1 MTTVKLTSFLTNCG
15 DVMCAKKTKPIDER
29 DDDQDAAEAILG
41 HISRYRLST
50 FAVMSQLP
58 EFAEESPRH
67 LRRLLR
73 DCRMAGLLSSAALH
87 SGSRYWFLTEAGAA
101 RCGLDKSRS
110 GPLSEKAK
118 LRAYALLLF
127 CCLAD
132 KPRHRLTTNELSQ
145 QFSVLHRPGMPGTYY
160 FDPNGKGCIGLARI
174 DAGHHGRWDR
184 VVQSVKDDI
193 ALHRKLPGFRQ
204 LIKAHRFEITVLTV
218 LPAKAERMVSVLKS
232 LPEVKY
238 VPVHV
243 VAQPELLPL
252 IYSSHGKE
260 ESQKRRL
267 PHHGFYRS
275 RPRSKEKQR
284 ARNLSH
290 RRQN

>member
-1 MTTVKLTSFLTNCG
+1 M
-15 DVMCAKKTKPIDER
+15 
-29 DDDQDAAEAILG
+29 DASVRKS
-41 HISRYRLST
+41 H
-50 FAVMSQLP
+50 
-58 EFAEESPRH
+58 SPRH

-73 DCRMAGLLSSAALH
+73 DCRDAGLVTSATLH
-87 SGSRYWFLTEAGAA
+87 SGSRYWFLTTAGAT
-101 RCGLDKSRS
+101 RCGLDESRS

-160 FDPNGKGCIGLARI
+160 FDPNGIGCIGLARI

-184 VVQSVKDDI
+184 VVQSVQDDI
-193 ALHRKLPGFRQ
+193 SLHRKLPGFRQ

-218 LPAKAERMVSVLKS
+218 LPAKADRTASVLKS
-232 LPEVKY
+232 LPEVKH

-252 IYSSHGKE
+252 IHSSPGKE
-260 ESQKRRL
+260 ENQNQHKIKKL

-284 ARNLSH
+284 AGNLSH